1 MANDT
6 TLNRKIIEVKNKTL
20 NITKVATA
28 AALTRVENK
37 IPNVS
42 DLVKKTDYNTKFS
55 ENENKTTADHDHD
68 KYFIAQEFNKLTSN
82 NFTGRLKKANL
93 ASKNDIANFVKKTDF
108 HNKLKMSH

>member
-20 NITKVATA
+20 NITNVVTA
-28 AALTRVENK
+28 AAVTTVENK
-37 IPNVS
+37 IPNVRN
-42 DLVKKTDYNTKFS
+42 LIKKTDYNTKFS
-55 ENENKTTADHDHD
+55 ENENKITADHDYY
-68 KYFIAQEFNKLTSN
+68 KYFIAQEFNKLTSK

-108 HNKLKMSH
+108 HNKLKMLH

>member
-20 NITKVATA
+20 NITNVATA

-55 ENENKTTADHDHD
+55 ENENKITADHDHD
-68 KYFIAQEFNKLTSN
+68 KYLL
-82 NFTGRLKKANL
+82 LKNL
-93 ASKNDIANFVKKTDF
+93 IS
-108 HNKLKMSH
+108 